1 MKAARALVAEATE
14 RSGGDAC
21 PPPLRSCRQLRRCG
35 AIDVL
40 VDPAVVRT
48 AVAAPGFYRA
58 ALRLDGED
66 DAALDDIGGRCVL
79 VLRRFARVRAL
90 NRVAPVGP
98 GSERKASEARD
109 RQVIPAERHRPV
121 VELLEVPVRHRV
133 GDLDRGRPTDAVVT
147 RCRGE
152 DV

>member
-1 MKAARALVAEATE
+1 MSSLPLGPNALASPIKAARTLVAEATE
-14 RSGGDAC
+14 RSGGGAC
-21 PPPLRSCRQLRRCG
+21 PTPLRSCRQLRRRRCG
-35 AIDVL
+35 AVDVL

-90 NRVAPVGP
+90 
-98 GSERKASEARD
+98 K
-109 RQVIPAERHRPV
+109 
-121 VELLEVPVRHRV
+121 
-133 GDLDRGRPTDAVVT
+133 
-147 RCRGE
+147 
-152 DV
+152 